1 MKYIV
6 TNTMGMDIKDV
17 ILLKVDNW
25 DDYHYKTTFNCAY
38 ISKHGAVEDLGTVK
52 IGKSGMEKHD
62 KIIDFLPKQFHKL
75 SGEYFSVWQ
84 SADSYQ
90 KVRQLEEKLNA
101 NIFRD
106 LNDISYNLELLD
118 QFLGEPVMTSSLLRS
133 VSIFMC
139 KQQFHR
145 ITRGEAKLTSYRFD
159 YIVKHEDDL
168 VEDTVL
174 DFTVNPESFPP
185 TNIHVLIGRNGIGK
199 TRLIKNMI
207 SSICGKG
214 VSQGNFVYPDE
225 NGEDSSEHF
234 EGVLCVAFSPFD
246 DFSCLEPYEKSK
258 VKCSYIG
265 VKKEYDS
272 SGYEDGCGEISL
284 LEYLKNQFILSFK
297 NCMSNKTK
305 RDDWNET
312 IKILESDPMFAQY
325 NLRDFIYVQESNHR
339 VYYSNIAPVEELFES
354 LSSGHKVVLSI
365 VTCCIDK
372 LAEKTVLFI
381 DEPETHL
388 HPPLIASMIRS
399 ISGLLIKRN
408 GVSIIST
415 HSPIILQEVP
425 KSCVWLLNREGN
437 YLQGRRPAM
446 ETFGAN
452 IGSLTNEVFGYEI
465 RNSGFH
471 MMLRDAVNRHE
482 SYEDVLKQ
490 FHNQLGDEAKSM
502 VRILFSQKE
511 QDEE

>member
-1 MKYIV
+1 MKYVV
-6 TNTMGMDIKDV
+6 TKTMGIDIKDA
-17 ILLKVDNW
+17 ILLKADNW
-25 DDYHYKTTFNCAY
+25 DDFTYKTTFNCAY
-38 ISKHGAVEDLGTVK
+38 ISKHGAVKDLGSIK
-52 IGKSGMEKHD
+52 IGKAGMEKHE
-62 KIIDFLPKQFHKL
+62 KIIDFLPMQFDRL
-75 SGEYFSVWQ
+75 SEEYFSVWQ

-90 KVRQLEEKLNA
+90 KVRQLEEELNE
-101 NIFRD
+101 NIFED

-118 QFLGEPVMTSSLLRS
+118 KFLGEPVMTSSLLRS

-139 KQQFHR
+139 KKQFHR

-159 YIVKHEDDL
+159 YIVRQEDDL

-185 TNIHVLIGRNGIGK
+185 TNIHVLIGRNGTGK

-207 SSICGKG
+207 SSICGE
-214 VSQGNFVYPDE
+214 VFNQGNFVYPDE
-225 NGEDSSEHF
+225 NEEDPSEHF

-246 DFSCLEPYEKSK
+246 DFSCLESYENSK
-258 VKCSYIG
+258 VKYSYIG

-272 SGYEDGCGEISL
+272 TGYEDGWGEISL
-284 LEYLKNQFILSFK
+284 LEYLKNQFSSSFK

-305 RDDWNET
+305 RNDWNET

-325 NLRDFIYVQESNHR
+325 NMNDFIYVQELNS
-339 VYYSNIAPVEELFES
+339 VIDYSNISPVEKLFES

-388 HPPLIASMIRS
+388 HPPLIASLIRS

-425 KSCVWLLNREGN
+425 KSCVWLLSREGN
-437 YLQGRRPAM
+437 YLLGHRPTM

-452 IGSLTNEVFGYEI
+452 IGSLTNEVFGYEVK
-465 RNSGFH
+465 NSGFH
-471 MMLRDAVNRHE
+471 MMLKDAVNRYE
-482 SYEDVLKQ
+482 SYEDVLEQ

>member
-1 MKYIV
+1 MKYVV
-6 TNTMGMDIKDV
+6 TNTMGIKIKDA

-25 DDYHYKTTFNCAY
+25 DDFCYKTTFNCAY
-38 ISKHGAVEDLGTVK
+38 ISKQGAVEDLGSIK
-52 IGKSGMEKHD
+52 IGKAGMEKHD
-62 KIIDFLPKQFHKL
+62 KIIDFIPKQFQKL

-84 SADSYQ
+84 SADSYE
-90 KVRQLEEKLNA
+90 KVRQLEEELNE
-101 NIFRD
+101 NIFKD

-118 QFLGEPVMTSSLLRS
+118 KFLGESVMTSSLLRS

-145 ITRGEAKLTSYRFD
+145 ITRGEAKLTSYRFN
-159 YIVKHEDDL
+159 YIVRQENDL

-207 SSICGKG
+207 SSICGEG
-214 VSQGNFVYPDE
+214 FHQDNFVYPDE
-225 NGEDSSEHF
+225 NEEDSSEHF

-246 DFSCLEPYEKSK
+246 DFSCLEKYEKSK
-258 VKCSYIG
+258 VKYSYIG

-272 SGYEDGCGEISL
+272 TGYEDGCGEISL
-284 LEYLKNQFILSFK
+284 LEYLMNQFISSFK

-305 RDDWNET
+305 RDDWNEI
-312 IKILESDPMFAQY
+312 IKILESDPMFARY
-325 NLRDFIYVQESNHR
+325 NMSDFIYIQNSNN
-339 VYYSNIAPVEELFES
+339 VNYSNIAPVKKLFES

-388 HPPLIASMIRS
+388 HPPLIASLIRS

-425 KSCVWLLNREGN
+425 RSCVWLLSREGN

-452 IGSLTNEVFGYEI
+452 IGSLTNEVFGYEV

-471 MMLRDAVNRHE
+471 MMLRDAVNQHE

-490 FHNQLGDEAKSM
+490 FHDQLGDEAKSI
-502 VRILFSQKE
+502 VRILFSLKE